1 MTLSGYVYYTTPAPP
16 YYTPPPACTLGV
28 ELCSSLSGYSI
39 VGSSPTTFTISATT
53 EIMSGVI
60 PASQLVP
67 TPSCSIGEA
76 TCSKL
81 LDAGI
86 VWFDDWASKDWRNC
100 EMTPPGIGP
109 VALTPTDFLLPP
121 PPTPTKANTAA
132 PPTTKRRTSTLP
144 QPTATGLESEPL
156 GYLIP
161 ASALVPGE
169 ESAPAAAT
177 APPRAAATAL
187 PQSQTLT
194 LVVSA
199 PGDGRLSTTV
209 LALAL
214 APAPTPS
221 AIATLA
227 GQPVLFDPAAGV
239 RVGSFP
245 IAAGAP
251 AVNVGGTLVRVLP
264 GGAAVVVGGQTVRL
278 PGVATAAAVPVAT
291 VGGVVVY
298 ADGTGE
304 GGVAV
309 GGKGLGGAVVMDG
322 LGFWVVG
329 GKGARVEAVEQVE
342 GGGEGQ
348 GFYEGVVVVGGR
360 TYTAAPAT
368 ITAAA
373 SVVVVGGKTI
383 SVGGRAATLTGG
395 DVASA
400 VAGGIV
406 VGGKTYSFPT
416 ATVEQVVTIGGS
428 AVTAEGVL
436 EAMGLLTVGG
446 KTLAVGGGVATV
458 NGLVVSAAE
467 QGVVVGSS
475 RTVSLTATA
484 GGRRTNE
491 TATTTTRSID
501 WYTAVPT
508 IPAVTINPSALGGAG
523 SLAIGLGETGLTML
537 AVVAGCLLV

>member
-1 MTLSGYVYYTTPAPP
+1 MILDVTTTSLDPTDSTDVPSTTDDASSTTTYPPEISSATVCLSSWSSWEDIIATYPETSTGTWAVTTPPVTLSGYVYYTTPAPP

-169 ESAPAAAT
+169 EPAPAAAT

-291 VGGVVVY
+291 VGGVVV
-298 ADGTGE
+298 
-304 GGVAV
+304 
-309 GGKGLGGAVVMDG
+309 GLG
-322 LGFWVVG
+322 
-329 GKGARVEAVEQVE
+329 
-342 GGGEGQ
+342 
-348 GFYEGVVVVGGR
+348 
-360 TYTAAPAT
+360 
-368 ITAAA
+368 
-373 SVVVVGGKTI
+373 
-383 SVGGRAATLTGG
+383 
-395 DVASA
+395 
-400 VAGGIV
+400 
-406 VGGKTYSFPT
+406 
-416 ATVEQVVTIGGS
+416 
-428 AVTAEGVL
+428 VL
-436 EAMGLLTVGG
+436 
-446 KTLAVGGGVATV
+446 
-458 NGLVVSAAE
+458 S
-467 QGVVVGSS
+467 
-475 RTVSLTATA
+475 
-484 GGRRTNE
+484 
-491 TATTTTRSID
+491 
-501 WYTAVPT
+501 
-508 IPAVTINPSALGGAG
+508 
-523 SLAIGLGETGLTML
+523 
-537 AVVAGCLLV
+537 